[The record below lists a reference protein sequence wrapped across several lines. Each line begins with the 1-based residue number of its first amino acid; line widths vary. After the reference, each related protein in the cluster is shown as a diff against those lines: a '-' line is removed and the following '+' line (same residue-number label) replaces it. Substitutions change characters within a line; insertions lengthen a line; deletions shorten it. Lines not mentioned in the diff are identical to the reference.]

1 MQKTF
6 HQKQETR
13 VRKWYLIDCEN
24 KILGRLATFATKIL
38 KGKHRQDYTANIYE
52 NMDCVILVN
61 ADKIKVTGNKEKDKV
76 YRHYTGY
83 MGGLKSEAYRDLQA
97 RKPEEILK
105 LAIVRMISQDNPQRR
120 RIEGN
125 LYIYSGPKHKHEAQS
140 SDIIKIEDIGSDFYI
155 PVPSN
160 FNFVI
165 DKEVPKAG

>member
-13 VRKWYLIDCEN
+13 VRKWYLIDCED
-24 KILGRLATFATKIL
+24 KILGRLATFAAKIL

-52 NMDCVILVN
+52 NLDCVILVN
-61 ADKIKVTGNKEKDKV
+61 AEKIKVSGNKANYKL

-83 MGGLKSEAYRDLQA
+83 MGGLKSEVYKDLQD

-105 LAIVRMISQDNPQRR
+105 LAIVRMISQDTPQRR
-120 RIEGN
+120 QIEKN
-125 LYIYSGPKHKHEAQS
+125 LYVYAGPEHKHEAQS
-140 SDIIKIEDIGSDFYI
+140 KDIIKIDNIDSDFYI
-155 PVPSN
+155 PVPSS

-165 DKEVPKAG
+165 EKEVS